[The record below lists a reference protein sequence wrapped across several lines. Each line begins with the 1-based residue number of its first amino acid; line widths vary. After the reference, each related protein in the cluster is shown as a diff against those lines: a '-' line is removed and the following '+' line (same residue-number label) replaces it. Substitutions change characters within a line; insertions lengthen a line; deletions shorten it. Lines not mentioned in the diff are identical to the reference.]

1 MSKEEREDLHEEEM
15 QETSHTENN
24 ASSEAEVI
32 EESEEEAVEEI
43 SPEQAEIEQL
53 KAELEE
59 AQNRNVRL
67 QADYDNFRRR
77 TKKEKEEAAKYKS
90 QKLAESLLP
99 AIDNFERALMIE
111 PETEEAKNLLQGMK
125 MVYNQI
131 SEALESE
138 QVTVMETVGQPFDP
152 HMHQAVMQVEEEGY
166 DSNIIVEELQKG
178 YILNDK
184 VIRPAMVK
192 VNA

>member
-1 MSKEEREDLHEEEM
+1 MSQEKRDDLHEEEV
-15 QETSHTENN
+15 QEASETENN
-24 ASSEAEVI
+24 ASSEAEDI
-32 EESEEEAVEEI
+32 EEAEEENAEEV
-43 SPEQAEIEQL
+43 SPEAEEIEQL

-59 AQNRNVRL
+59 AQNRNIRL

-77 TKKEKEEAAKYKS
+77 TKKEKEEAAKFKS

-99 AIDNFERALMIE
+99 AIDNFERALTIE

-131 SEALESE
+131 SEALQSE
-138 QVTVMETVGQPFDP
+138 QVKAMDTVGQPFDP

-166 DSNIIVEELQKG
+166 ESNVIVEELQKG
-178 YILNDK
+178 YTLNDK

>member
-1 MSKEEREDLHEEEM
+1 MSKEEKDDLHEEE
-15 QETSHTENN
+15 QENTETNN
-24 ASSEAEVI
+24 DASTEAETI
-32 EESEEEAVEEI
+32 EPESVEEEPV
-43 SPEQAEIEQL
+43 SPEQQEIQQL
-53 KAELEE
+53 ETKLEE
-59 AQNRNVRL
+59 ANNRLLRL

-77 TKKEKEEAAKYKS
+77 TKKEKEEAAKFKS

-99 AIDNFERALMIE
+99 AMDNFERALMIQ
-111 PETEEAKNLLQGMK
+111 PETEEATNLLQGMK
-125 MVYNQI
+125 MVHNQLA
-131 SEALESE
+131 EALHSE
-138 QVTVMETVGQPFDP
+138 QVQVMETVGQPFDP
-152 HMHQAVMQVEEEGY
+152 HKHEAVMQVENDEY